1 MAIVILAGGG
11 GTRLWPISRRN
22 SPKQHQRLIGRTTL
36 LEETFRRLR
45 RVGFPPR
52 EIFVSAAEHARRTLA
67 RELPRVPRDNFFL
80 EPERRDTAAALGY
93 VATLLARRNPRTVF
107 TTANSD
113 AAIRDEA
120 QYAAVLNAAQA
131 EVKAR
136 PHRCVLVGIPPTY
149 PETGYG
155 YIEAGRTLGKHGRL
169 ALKAVRRF
177 REKPDRKT
185 AARYVASGRFLWNP
199 AIFTWRVDHLLAR
212 FRRFLPKHARAL
224 TRIAAVLGTPRE
236 RTVTRA
242 AFRSMPKISID
253 YGIMEKDRDL
263 AVLPAALGWTDV
275 GHWRAVHA
283 VLAAE
288 EAGANVVRGRHVGL
302 NTRGLF
308 AVVPAGKVLATA
320 SVQDLVIVDTPDAL
334 LVCSRDAAQD
344 VKLLVERLR
353 EEGLERL
360 L

>member
-45 RVGFPPR
+45 RAGFPPR
-52 EIFVSAAEHARRTLA
+52 EIFVSASEHARRALA
-67 RELPRVPRDNFFL
+67 RELPRLPRENFLL

-93 VATLLARRNPRTVF
+93 VATLLAHRNPHTVF
-107 TTANSD
+107 TTANAD
-113 AAIRDEA
+113 AAIRDETR
-120 QYAAVLNAAQA
+120 YADVLKVAQA
-131 EVKAR
+131 EVAQA

-155 YIEAGRTLGKHGRL
+155 YIEVGRTVGKRGRFT
-169 ALKAVRRF
+169 LKAVRRF

-185 AARYVASGRFLWNP
+185 AARYVASGRYLWNP
-199 AIFTWRVDHLLAR
+199 AMFTWRADHLLAR

-224 TRIAAVLGTPRE
+224 ARIAAALGTARE
-236 RTVTRA
+236 RAVTRS

-253 YGIMEKDRDL
+253 YGIMETDRDL
-263 AVLPAALGWTDV
+263 AVLPAALGWVDV

-283 VLAAE
+283 VLADKA
-288 EAGANVVRGRHVGL
+288 AGANVVRGRHVGL
-302 NTRGLF
+302 NTQGLF
-308 AVVPAGKVLATA
+308 AVVPDGKVLATA
-320 SVQDLVIVDTPDAL
+320 GVQDLVIVDTPDAL

-344 VKLLVERLR
+344 VKLLVDRLR